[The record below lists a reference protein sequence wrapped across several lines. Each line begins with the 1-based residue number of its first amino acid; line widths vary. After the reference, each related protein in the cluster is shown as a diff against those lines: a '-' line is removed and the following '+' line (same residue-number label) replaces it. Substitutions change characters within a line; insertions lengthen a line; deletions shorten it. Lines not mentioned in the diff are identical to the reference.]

1 MKKLLSLLL
10 CLVIAFAML
19 GIVGCKDDSSSDS
32 DSPSSSDTTSGDSS
46 STSGDSSSSEITLSG
61 VEMPAF
67 VTEFKANSGKKG
79 DSEAEKQTEFF
90 VLNKT
95 YKVGD
100 YNEFFFKPVVSYV
113 NEDYE
118 PVKPENE
125 DFGYTLE
132 LKTIEND
139 EAVYTL
145 VEGNDY
151 LESFDNKTCGFDF
164 KAEAVGK
171 TFRVNVTPALNGEQ
185 AAEASEY
192 TKSLEVEIVAGYN
205 VYNTKEFGYLNNFDL
220 RNNVDAASGQAGWAK
235 FRADNGLTLSND
247 EINGLKGMV
256 LHTDLV
262 FEANDIPSSFIYT
275 EEEIASI
282 NRNYVGTLKDEVS
295 SAILFRDLY
304 EGENFD
310 VYGNYFMIDAH
321 KMPYTLYSP
330 RFKMSTVFDENGE
343 IASSDIVSHV
353 TFIKLQGHDTANG
366 ENTSCSVNDLN
377 LLGNSP
383 RTAEYKAQG
392 GLIFMKNQFTEF
404 EFNNSISKCFFIT
417 GLCNYSFGRTE
428 FNDLKCYDSFNSPL
442 YNWGCDSMYLNN
454 VEIKGAGGPA
464 IIADM
469 TDSYSGSCPRII
481 GTDCVFDNPVSG
493 NEAWFVMAQAS
504 TLIGQFKALDELP
517 RQLSAAYS
525 PSSIKSFC
533 TTGRND
539 DGSTYSDCLNI
550 YVIVKDEGGAMTQT
564 AGRNKTYVE
573 INGAVLDYGVGSVN
587 PTDKSNSPDKSETG
601 LATYRG
607 TLAYALQTACAGGAP
622 VLETNAGG
630 AIYFDGTAPKEILNM
645 ANFLGGNTLNIYYD
659 TKTLFGQLGV
669 MVEYYTNK

>member
-1 MKKLLSLLL
+1 MKKLLSLLI

-46 STSGDSSSSEITLSG
+46 SSSGDSSSSEITLSG

-79 DSEAEKQTEFF
+79 DGEAEKQTEFF

-113 NEDYE
+113 NEDFE

-132 LKTIEND
+132 LKTDI
-139 EAVYTL
+139 AVYTL
-145 VEGNDY
+145 VDGDDY

-164 KAEAVGK
+164 KPEAIGK
-171 TFRVNVTPALNGEQ
+171 TFRINVSPALNGEQ

-192 TKSLEVEIVAGYN
+192 TKSLEVEIVSGYN
-205 VYNTKEFGYLNNFDL
+205 VYTTKEFGYLNNFDL
-220 RNNVDAASGQAGWAK
+220 RNSVDAASGQAGWAK
-235 FRADNGLTLSND
+235 FRADNGFTLTND
-247 EINGLKGMV
+247 EINALKGLV
-256 LHTDLV
+256 IHNDLV
-262 FEANDIPSSFIYT
+262 FEAKDIPASFMYT
-275 EEEIASI
+275 ADEISAI
-282 NRNYVGTLKDEVS
+282 NKNYVGTLKDEVS
-295 SAILFRDLY
+295 SAIFFRDLL
-304 EGENFD
+304 ENETFD
-310 VYGNYFMIDAH
+310 VYGNYFMIDTH
-321 KMPYTLYSP
+321 KMPYTLYSSG
-330 RFKMSTVFDENGE
+330 FNMSTVFDENGE
-343 IASSDIVSHV
+343 VVSTDIISHV
-353 TFIKLQGHDTANG
+353 TFIKMQGHDTANA
-366 ENTSCSVNDLN
+366 ENTSCSISDVNV
-377 LLGNSP
+377 LGNSP
-383 RTAEYKAQG
+383 RTADVKAQG
-392 GLIFMKNQFTEF
+392 GLIFLKNQYTKFAL
-404 EFNNSISKCFFIT
+404 NNSISKCFFIT
-417 GLCNYSFGRTE
+417 GFCNYSFGKTE

-469 TDSYSGSCPRII
+469 TDSNGGSCPRII
-481 GTDCVFDNPVSG
+481 GADCVFDNPVSG
-493 NEAWFVMAQAS
+493 DEAWFVMAQAS
-504 TLIGQFKALDELP
+504 TLIGQFKALDALP
-517 RQLSAAYS
+517 RMISAES
-525 PSSIKSFC
+525 TPDSIKSFC
-533 TTGRND
+533 TTGKNND
-539 DGSTYSDCLNI
+539 GTTYSDRLNI
-550 YVIVKDEGGAMTQT
+550 YVIVKNEGGAMTQT
-564 AGRNKTYVE
+564 AGKNKTYVE
-573 INGAVLDYGVGSVN
+573 INGAVLDYGVGSVK

-601 LATYRG
+601 LATYKG
-607 TLAYALQTACAGGAP
+607 TLAYALQTACAQGAP

-630 AIYFDGTAPKEILNM
+630 AIYFDGTASHEILNM
-645 ANFLGGNTLNIYYD
+645 TNILAGDTLNIYYD